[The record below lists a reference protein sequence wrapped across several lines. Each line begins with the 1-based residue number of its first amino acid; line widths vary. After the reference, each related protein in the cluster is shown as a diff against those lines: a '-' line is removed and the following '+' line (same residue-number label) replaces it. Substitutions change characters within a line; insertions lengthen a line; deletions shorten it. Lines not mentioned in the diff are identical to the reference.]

1 MAVKVNRTNIS
12 EHLLE
17 YQLSLIGKTVKDAII
32 AEEYARKSWR
42 SYFLFYTQEHADKFR
57 AYAIPLIKKVFKCNK
72 KRAENIFDWFLLN
85 FGLTVHKTST
95 R

>member
-1 MAVKVNRTNIS
+1 MKVNRSNIS

-17 YQLSLIGKTVKDAII
+17 YQLGLIGKTVKDVIHI
-32 AEEYARKSWR
+32 QGYTHNWRNYFEYKN
-42 SYFLFYTQEHADKFR
+42 EHADKFR

-72 KRAENIFDWFLLN
+72 KKAEATFDWFLLN
-85 FGLTVHKTST
+85 FGLTVKENII